1 VVKVNNLLRHPGVI
15 FGGFLALTVLAIMNS
30 AYSYVLGS
38 IKGELLLSYTESGAL
53 MSAYFTGYMVG
64 QIPWGLLA
72 DRYGSRRVMA
82 VSVFGVSV
90 ATVLFGFGT
99 DFLSLAVTR
108 FLAGLL
114 GAGIFVPSVR
124 LIAGWYEARER
135 GTALGFLN
143 VGGSIGLIVVTWV
156 SPLLAMSYGWRISI
170 IIQGMTGV
178 GSSLLIWFFLSDG
191 VKGIGI
197 SGSAVLSALR
207 QRSFWIL
214 AVAQFIRLGS
224 YYTFLAWLPLLLR
237 EDYGLDVLLV
247 GTAMSLFNLAGMV
260 SNPAGGLLAD
270 VVGEKRVLM
279 GCFLLLA
286 VNVYTFTILPGG
298 TLILMAS
305 FILGWLINFV
315 RSPAFTIIPR
325 LFGAETAGSLSGLH
339 NTFASLG
346 ALALP
351 LMLGVVKDA
360 TSSYD
365 IGWLTLSS
373 LMIIGTALI
382 AVIKFPS
389 D

>member
-1 VVKVNNLLRHPGVI
+1 MKVNNLLRHPGVL
-15 FGGFLALTVLAIMNS
+15 FGGFLALAVLAIMNS

-38 IKGELLLSYTESGAL
+38 IRGELLLSYTESGAL

-72 DRYGSRRVMA
+72 DKYGSRRVMA
-82 VSVFGVSV
+82 VSVLGVSV
-90 ATVLFGFGT
+90 ASVLFGFGT
-99 DFLSLAVTR
+99 DFMSLAVTR

-114 GAGIFVPSVR
+114 GAGVFVPSVR

-135 GTALGFLN
+135 GTALGFIN

-156 SPLLAMSYGWRISI
+156 SPILALSYGWRLSI
-170 IIQGMTGV
+170 IIQGMTGIA
-178 GSSLLIWFFLSDG
+178 SSMLIWFFLSDG
-191 VKGIGI
+191 VKGRGI
-197 SGSAVLSALR
+197 SGSAVVSALR

-247 GTAMSLFNLAGMV
+247 GTTMSLFNIAGMV
-260 SNPAGGLLAD
+260 SNPAGGLLTD

-305 FILGWLINFV
+305 FVLGWLINFI
-315 RSPAFTIIPR
+315 RSPVFTIIPR

-339 NTFASLG
+339 NTCASLG

-351 LMLGVVKDA
+351 LLLGVVKDA
-360 TSSYD
+360 TSSYN

-389 D
+389 S

>member
-1 VVKVNNLLRHPGVI
+1 MKVNDLLRHPGVL

-72 DRYGSRRVMA
+72 DRFGSRRVMA
-82 VSVFGVSV
+82 VSVLGVSL
-90 ATVLFGFGT
+90 ATVLFGFGA
-99 DFLSLAVTR
+99 DFLSLVATR
-108 FLAGLL
+108 LLAGLL
-114 GAGIFVPSVR
+114 GAGVFVPSVR
-124 LIAGWYEARER
+124 LIAGWYEVRER
-135 GTALGFLN
+135 GTALGLLN
-143 VGGSIGLIVVTWV
+143 VGGSIGLIVVTWA
-156 SPLLAMSYGWRISI
+156 SPLLALSYGWRLSI
-170 IIQGMTGV
+170 VIQGLVGV
-178 GSSLLIWFFLSDG
+178 ASSLLVWFCLKDG
-191 VKGIGI
+191 IKGK
-197 SGSAVLSALR
+197 SVSSSAIVSALT
-207 QRSFWIL
+207 QRSFWVL

-224 YYTFLAWLPLLLR
+224 YYTFIAWLPLLLK
-237 EDYGLDVLLV
+237 EEYGLDVLLV

-286 VNVYTFTILPGG
+286 VNVYTLTILPDGVPI
-298 TLILMAS
+298 LIAS
-305 FILGWLINFV
+305 FLLGWLINFV

-360 TSSYD
+360 TTSYN
-365 IGWLTLSS
+365 IGWLALSS
-373 LMIIGTALI
+373 LMIIGTTMI

-389 D
+389 S